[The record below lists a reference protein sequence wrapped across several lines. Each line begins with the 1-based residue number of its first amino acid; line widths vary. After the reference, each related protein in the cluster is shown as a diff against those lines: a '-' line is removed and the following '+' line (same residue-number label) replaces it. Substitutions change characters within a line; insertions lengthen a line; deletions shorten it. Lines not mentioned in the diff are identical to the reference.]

1 MARHKKSKNGDNNS
15 RTPATAPLDPSL
27 SSTSSSIPKNETP
40 HPPPTLATTA
50 PAAPHPRPFS
60 PTASSLPITPL
71 QRSGSERTTP
81 PSRAAEN
88 SMHPSIYLHPSDGYN
103 HSKVVKTAPMPST
116 TYEPPSWLKDM
127 SQSKILTALS
137 LSLSLSVYFS
147 FGFFLFPL
155 NNSKTCS

>member
-1 MARHKKSKNGDNNS
+1 MYFSNNDDDNS
-15 RTPATAPLDPSL
+15 PTPATAPLDPSL
-27 SSTSSSIPKNETP
+27 SPTLSSIPKNEAP
-40 HPPPTLATTA
+40 HPPPTSATTV
-50 PAAPHPRPFS
+50 PAAPHPRLFS

-71 QRSGSERTTP
+71 QRSRSERTTP
-81 PSRAAEN
+81 PLTAADN
-88 SMHPSIYLHPSDGYN
+88 SIHPSTYLHPSDGYN
-103 HSKVVKTAPMPST
+103 HSKVVKTAPMPSK

-137 LSLSLSVYFS
+137 FYVYFS